1 MKDPVFDSLQKL
13 YRAAGYSLYIVG
25 GTARDLLLGRDFSDR
40 DYVTDATPEEEKAF
54 LKDANYAF
62 ERFGSV
68 KMTYEGQE
76 IDVTTLRKEEDYRDF
91 RHPGKVIFVQDP
103 QEDYSRRDFTI
114 NALYLTADYSVLD
127 YCGGQQDLKN
137 KIIRFIGDP
146 ARRVQE
152 DPLRILRAERFAKT
166 LSFTIEEKTQQAIDK
181 YRPLLARLNPE
192 KVKEEELKLRK
203 RIK

>member
-76 IDVTTLRKEEDYRDF
+76 IDVTTLRKEEDYQDF
-91 RHPGKVIFVQDP
+91 RHPGKVIFVKTP
-103 QEDYSRRDFTI
+103 KRIIRRRDFTI
-114 NALYLTADYSVLD
+114 NALYLTSDYSVLD
-127 YCGGQQDLKN
+127 YCGGLADLKN

-146 ARRVQE
+146 ARSGFKK
-152 DPLRILRAERFAKT
+152 ILYEFFGPSVSPRRF
-166 LSFTIEEKTQQAIDK
+166 
-181 YRPLLARLNPE
+181 LLPSKKKPKKPSMNI
-192 KVKEEELKLRK
+192 VTS
-203 RIK
+203 